1 MVKAAA
7 KTPGIMPPP
16 MKPCTARHRII
27 SLIEVACAQSTLA
40 MVKPAAAIEKNTR
53 VDSARLR

>member
-16 MKPCTARHRII
+16 MKPWMARHRII
-27 SLIEVACAQSTLA
+27 SLIEDEVAHRMLA
-40 MVKPAAAIEKNTR
+40 MVNPPAAIEKKTR